1 VKRGPTGGRRHRAIL
16 KAVRGH
22 RGSRHRRIRVAK
34 ESLLHALVYATAHR
48 KIRKREQRSL
58 AITRINA
65 AARQNGLTYRE
76 LMHGLK
82 QSSVELNRKVLA
94 ELAIREPAAFAEV
107 VSAAKSAL
115 SA

>member
-1 VKRGPTGGRRHRAIL
+1 
-16 KAVRGH
+16 
-22 RGSRHRRIRVAK
+22 VAK